1 MFVNVFFKKK
11 KKIAARAKQLGL
23 ITSGGGEAFGQGGR
37 GSLLG
42 YDTSSSM
49 DAMAGGTRELKR
61 IGKVRMIW
69 EESVN
74 LWGEEGEHHRGRV
87 KLQGLSFLNADEL
100 TYLDESMVACT
111 LETFEDSTP
120 LKGFSVD
127 RFLSGQQIKVFGRRN
142 SSSSAPPPPSFSGI
156 YI

>member
-1 MFVNVFFKKK
+1 MFVNVNFFKT
-11 KKIAARAKQLGL
+11 ARAKQLGL
-23 ITSGGGEAFGQGGR
+23 ITSGAGEGFGQGGR

-42 YDTSSSM
+42 YDTSSTTDVM
-49 DAMAGGTRELKR
+49 GGACRELKR

-74 LWGEEGEHHRGRV
+74 LWGEGEHHRGRV

-142 SSSSAPPPPSFSGI
+142 SSSSAPPPPFSGM
-156 YI
+156 YIFII

>member
-1 MFVNVFFKKK
+1 M
-11 KKIAARAKQLGL
+11 
-23 ITSGGGEAFGQGGR
+23 TSGGEAFGQGGR

-42 YDTSSSM
+42 YDTGCSSDVMLTPS
-49 DAMAGGTRELKR
+49 RELKR

-87 KLQGLSFLNADEL
+87 KVQGLSFLNADEL
-100 TYLDESMVACT
+100 TYLDDSMVACT
-111 LETFEDSTP
+111 LETFEDATP

-142 SSSSAPPPPSFSGI
+142 SSTSAPPNPASFSGMQHL
-156 YI
+156 